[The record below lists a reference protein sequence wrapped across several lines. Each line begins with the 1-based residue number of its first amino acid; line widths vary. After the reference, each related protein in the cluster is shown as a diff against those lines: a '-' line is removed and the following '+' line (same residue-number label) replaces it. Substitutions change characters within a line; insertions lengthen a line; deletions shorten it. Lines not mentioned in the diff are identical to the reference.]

1 MADVAKPAQ
10 APAKAEKTEKPAKPE
25 KAEKVE
31 KPTGDKVEK
40 AEKPAADKGK
50 KKDENAEEAAENLKV
65 VSLGP
70 QNVSGDLF
78 AVCHILATWNDTF
91 IHVTDLTGR

>member
-1 MADVAKPAQ
+1 MAEVTTQP
-10 APAKAEKTEKPAKPE
+10 APA
-25 KAEKVE
+25 
-31 KPTGDKVEK
+31 
-40 AEKPAADKGK
+40 AAKGK
-50 KKDENAEEAAENLKV
+50 KKATKEAEGAEEKVV

>member
-1 MADVAKPAQ
+1 MAEVTKQ
-10 APAKAEKTEKPAKPE
+10 APAPA
-25 KAEKVE
+25 
-31 KPTGDKVEK
+31 
-40 AEKPAADKGK
+40 PAPKGK
-50 KKDENAEEAAENLKV
+50 KKVAKEEGEEKVV

>member
-31 KPTGDKVEK
+31 KPTGDK

>member
-1 MADVAKPAQ
+1 M
-10 APAKAEKTEKPAKPE
+10 
-25 KAEKVE
+25 
-31 KPTGDKVEK
+31 
-40 AEKPAADKGK
+40 
-50 KKDENAEEAAENLKV
+50 EEKV

-70 QNVSGDLF
+70 QNVTGDLF

>member
-1 MADVAKPAQ
+1 MAEVTNKPA
-10 APAKAEKTEKPAKPE
+10 
-25 KAEKVE
+25 
-31 KPTGDKVEK
+31 PT
-40 AEKPAADKGK
+40 KGK
-50 KKDENAEEAAENLKV
+50 KKAAKGAEEAEEKAV